1 MSDVYERG
9 RIHRA
14 AVETGLAAG
23 LATVKRMSWG
33 AVFAGLFIV
42 FAIQLLFSLLGFGV
56 GLRLVQPASGGGADA
71 GNIGLGAV
79 VWWMVTYLI
88 ALIVGCY
95 AAAWLAGTTR
105 SFDGALHG
113 VVTWAMG
120 LAVSLF
126 LVTSAIGGLIGG
138 ALSIVG
144 NTLQAAAPA
153 VSGAAG
159 AAAGQSGQP
168 GDQLQS
174 MADDLLRRDDTSG
187 LSGSDA
193 RREIISDI
201 RRYMAGGDD
210 AIAARNHI
218 IAILSSQLNISP
230 DDAAKRFD
238 QWSARLQQARNDA
251 AQAAERAAKI
261 ASQAAL
267 WGFVALV
274 LGGLFAA
281 LGGMWGAQQLA
292 REEYQEAYR

>member
-113 VVTWAMG
+113 VGTWAMG
-120 LAVSLF
+120 LAVTLF
-126 LVTSAIGGLIGG
+126 LVTSAIRRLLGPPP
-138 ALSIVG
+138 S
-144 NTLQAAAPA
+144 
-153 VSGAAG
+153 
-159 AAAGQSGQP
+159 
-168 GDQLQS
+168 
-174 MADDLLRRDDTSG
+174 LLRHT
-187 LSGSDA
+187 LPPPA
-193 RREIISDI
+193 
-201 RRYMAGGDD
+201 
-210 AIAARNHI
+210 
-218 IAILSSQLNISP
+218 P
-230 DDAAKRFD
+230 PPTP
-238 QWSARLQQARNDA
+238 
-251 AQAAERAAKI
+251 
-261 ASQAAL
+261 
-267 WGFVALV
+267 
-274 LGGLFAA
+274 
-281 LGGMWGAQQLA
+281 
-292 REEYQEAYR
+292 